1 MILNFIFE
9 VNCFMM
15 KTVKRIFC
23 CMFVL
28 TFLLCSLCGCSEF
41 NLDFLKMNSDDTAQ
55 SEEQLGVEK
64 KALPATTFFYDQLND
79 KEKVYYKEILSILQK
94 RAEKT
99 KISVN
104 DKNTIDKIYSYV
116 LNDHPEIFYVSGYK
130 LQQGTDT
137 YLSGTY
143 LYSKEEI
150 DSRQKKIDEYVSKCF
165 AQMPSNADSYG
176 KVKYVYEYIIKN
188 TEYQPQQY
196 EDQNICS
203 VFIGGKSVCTGYSK
217 ATQYLL
223 NCLGINTIFVTGF
236 ADTGVSTQISSGND
250 GENHAWNEVCIDG
263 NWYCVDTTWGGG
275 FSKNNLS
282 QNGEKLINY
291 DYLLCTTDEF
301 NISHKTSKDLKVPVC
316 THSENNY
323 FVREGAYFEKA
334 DLSQFGK
341 LVSSQLK
348 KKQHSVSIKCKST
361 EVYNSLKKVLF
372 DEGKVRNYI
381 SKENGSEIYTSSSDK
396 LLTLTIFF

>member
-1 MILNFIFE
+1 M
-9 VNCFMM
+9 
-15 KTVKRIFC
+15 VKMLKNVFC
-23 CMFVL
+23 CVFIL
-28 TFLLCSLCGCSEF
+28 TFLMCNLCGCSEF
-41 NLDFLKMNSDDTAQ
+41 KLDFLNMNSDDSAQ
-55 SEEQLGVEK
+55 SEEPRGVEK

-79 KEKVYYKEILSILQK
+79 KEKTCYKEILSSLQK
-94 RAEKT
+94 RGEKT

-104 DKNTIDKIYSYV
+104 DKDTIDKIYSAV
-116 LNDHPEIFYVSGYK
+116 LNDHPEIFYVSGYQI
-130 LQQGTDT
+130 QQGKDT

-150 DSRQKKIDEYVSKCF
+150 ESRQKKIDEYVAKCLS
-165 AQMPSNADSYG
+165 QIPSNADDYG
-176 KVKYVYEYIIKN
+176 KVKYIYEYIVEN

-196 EDQNICS
+196 EDQNVCS
-203 VFIGGKSVCTGYSK
+203 VFISGKSVCTGYSK

-223 NCLGINTIFVTGF
+223 NCLGINTILVTGF
-236 ADTGVSTQISSGND
+236 ADTGVNTQISSGSN
-250 GENHAWNEVCIDG
+250 GENHAWNEVCING

-301 NISHKTSKDLKVPVC
+301 NISHKVSKNLSVPVC
-316 THSENNY
+316 THHENNY
-323 FVREGAYFEKA
+323 FVREGAYFEKV

-341 LVSSQLK
+341 LVSSRLK
-348 KKQHSVSIKCKST
+348 QKKHSVSIKCKSN
-361 EVYNSLKKVLF
+361 EVYNGLKRMLF

-381 SKENGSEIYTSSSDK
+381 SKENGSELYTSSSDK

>member
-1 MILNFIFE
+1 MILNFIFG
-9 VNCFMM
+9 VNCFMV
-15 KTVKRIFC
+15 KTLGKIFC
-23 CMFVL
+23 CVFVL
-28 TFLLCSLCGCSEF
+28 TFLMCNLCGCSEF

-55 SEEQLGVEK
+55 SEEQRGVEK

-99 KISVN
+99 KISVS
-104 DKNTIDKIYSYV
+104 DKNTIDKIYSCV
-116 LNDHPEIFYVSGYK
+116 LNDHPEIFYVSGYQI
-130 LQQGTDT
+130 QQGKDT
-137 YLSGTY
+137 YLAGTY

-150 DSRQKKIDEYVSKCF
+150 DARQKKIDEYVAKCF
-165 AQMPSNADSYG
+165 SQMPSNTDSYG
-176 KVKYVYEYIIKN
+176 KVKYVYEYIVKN
-188 TEYQPQQY
+188 TEYQPQQH

-203 VFIGGKSVCTGYSK
+203 VFISGKSVCTGYSK

-236 ADTGVSTQISSGND
+236 ADTGVSTQTSSGNN
-250 GENHAWNEVCIDG
+250 GENHAWNEVCVDG

-282 QNGEKLINY
+282 KNGEKLINY

-301 NISHKTSKDLKVPVC
+301 NTSHQTSKDLKVPVC
-316 THSENNY
+316 NHSENNY
-323 FVREGAYFEKA
+323 FVREGAFFEKI

-348 KKQHSVSIKCKST
+348 KKQHTVSIKCKSV
-361 EVYNSLKKVLF
+361 EVYNGLKKALF

-381 SKENGSEIYTSSSDK
+381 SKENGSELYTSSSDK